1 MQTQPHY
8 ELPPTFTPELLRRA
22 SLKEMLLLAD
32 RFGLEALAERI
43 GYSEFCE
50 YLREKAAK

>member
-1 MQTQPHY
+1 VQTQPYY